1 MAVGHRDR
9 DRNRHRNRREQAE
22 IDTDDDRDSDFEGIG
37 FPYCELLVDRLIT
50 PVVAFRT
57 LLVKDQMEIFR
68 IVSVVGERVYTLWG
82 RSDLSSAWTTPTNAA
97 SRFFRV
103 GVSLP

>member
-1 MAVGHRDR
+1 
-9 DRNRHRNRREQAE
+9 
-22 IDTDDDRDSDFEGIG
+22 
-37 FPYCELLVDRLIT
+37 
-50 PVVAFRT
+50 
-57 LLVKDQMEIFR
+57 MEIFR